1 MPAKP
6 PPVPISFAIFRD
18 DEPVIA
24 TLEFA
29 GNADIMSATRWHVPS
44 ELDDDP
50 LMRARAADACE
61 FALLAAKRWRHYRD
75 TSSVALTLGELKRM
89 ISSNPAGEFCFHLK
103 MTADWFPGSLGSAM
117 VRRPWRHNLM
127 IDFLFVHPRISG
139 RVLNVKG
146 VGIQILKAICAIA
159 YELGCDTVWGEATQ
173 DSAPFYERH
182 LHREV
187 GDRFDIG
194 GSQII
199 QFATLLEAE
208 RSAATACEKP

>member
-18 DEPVIA
+18 DEPAIA

-29 GNADIMSATRWHVPS
+29 DNADIMSATRWRVPS
-44 ELDDDP
+44 ELDSDP
-50 LMRARAADACE
+50 IMRARAADACE

-75 TSSVALTLGELKRM
+75 TSSVARTLGELRRM
-89 ISSNPAGEFCFHLK
+89 IVKKPTGEFCFHLK
-103 MTADWFPGSLGSAM
+103 LTAAWFPGTLGGAM
-117 VRRPWRHNLM
+117 VRRTWRHNLM

-146 VGIQILKAICAIA
+146 VGIRILQALCSIA
-159 YELGCDTVWGEATQ
+159 HDLGCPLVWGEATQ

-182 LHREV
+182 LDRDV
-187 GDRFDIG
+187 GD
-194 GSQII
+194 
-199 QFATLLEAE
+199 QFAIQQNEIAEFAAEIEAE
-208 RSAATACEKP
+208 RKNP

>member
-6 PPVPISFAIFRD
+6 PSVPISFAIFRD
-18 DEPVIA
+18 DEPAIA

-29 GNADIMSATRWHVPS
+29 GNADIMSATRWRVPS

-75 TSSVALTLGELKRM
+75 TASVALTLGELKRL
-89 ISSNPAGEFCFHLK
+89 ISSNPTGEFCFHLK
-103 MTADWFPGSLGSAM
+103 MTADWFPGSLGGAM
-117 VRRPWRHNLM
+117 VRRTWRHNLM

-146 VGIQILKAICAIA
+146 VGIRILQALCGIA
-159 YELGCDTVWGEATQ
+159 RDLGCSLVWGEATQ
-173 DSAPFYERH
+173 DSAPFYARH

-187 GDRFDIG
+187 GD
-194 GSQII
+194 
-199 QFATLLEAE
+199 QFAIQSDEIVRFAAEIEAE
-208 RSAATACEKP
+208 RKTP